1 VLKKNLLLNKIKNFT
16 INFGP
21 QHPAAHGVLR
31 LVLELSGETI
41 KRAVP
46 HIGLLH
52 RGTEKLIEHKNYLQ
66 ALPYFDRLDYVSMLS
81 QEHSYCLA
89 LEKLLSCKVE
99 KRIQYIRVL
108 LAEITRIL
116 NHLLA
121 VGCHAMDVGAM
132 TPFLWSFEER
142 EKLMEFY
149 ERISGASMHAAFF
162 RPGGVHCDLPKG
174 FLTDVYIFLKQFRSR
189 IVEIEEMLT
198 CNRIW
203 KQRLVDIGIVSAE
216 NARNFGFS
224 GVMLRGS
231 GINWDLRRSQPYE
244 IYNQLNFTVPKGL
257 NGNCFDR
264 YLIRVFEMKQSAN
277 LVEQCIREIPYGAI
291 KTENNKIVAP
301 TKNDMKQSM
310 ESLIHHFKLFTQ
322 NFSVPASETYV
333 GTEVPKKEFWV
344 YVILFFLLLGFLLS
358 SGSPEFT
365 LCDDVSSGPPSP
377 ADSWTDISVTKAFV
391 GGSVAGGLAVYL
403 LIDCSTIGLV
413 TSACLGFLVVQI
425 IVTRKKTV
433 DPITPLAEEPQ
444 GSMQGSPHYH
454 DNDSEAD
461 MPAPLKQLLNGGHQN
476 EEGSGPFLERV
487 TRWIKDVLDIIL
499 NDLKSMEVSPA
510 FQELLNGNFQ
520 TFLEAAMKHPS
531 ITICVIVLLLALY
544 NRYFR
549 LAAIAMA
556 LLKWRQGFHGAT
568 ASLWGVLTAAAG
580 AFIDFLD
587 VLDGGFG
594 EGPALPE
601 PSPTPLSEPEI
612 PVPAS
617 SAPEASSSP
626 APTLREVLE
635 TARSQP
641 AMREMLEIAHPQPA
655 VQEGVE
661 AATALLGAGA
671 AYAAAEQLRSIAAA
685 EQLRSAQQAQPAPI
699 NTAVQDAVR
708 RVQLARITVNQAEE
722 TANSAIARVESARH
736 LIEQANQEMGEL
748 QSLRE
753 ARRDH
758 ARGATLLQVN
768 RQFAETEQRIAS
780 GELGIHPR
788 DLERRKEQVLNLSL
802 VPIYERI
809 DRELAP
815 QFEAS
820 NSLLMREYVPQAE
833 AAIDGKK
840 KADAALTNAK
850 SELKAARNALKAAR
864 RAG

>member
-1 VLKKNLLLNKIKNFT
+1 
-16 INFGP
+16 
-21 QHPAAHGVLR
+21 
-31 LVLELSGETI
+31 
-41 KRAVP
+41 
-46 HIGLLH
+46 
-52 RGTEKLIEHKNYLQ
+52 
-66 ALPYFDRLDYVSMLS
+66 MLS

-149 ERISGASMHAAFF
+149 ERISGARMHAAFF

-617 SAPEASSSP
+617 APEPFPTPLSEPEIPVPASAPEPSSSP
-626 APTLREVLE
+626 APTLREV
-635 TARSQP
+635 
-641 AMREMLEIAHPQPA
+641 LEIAHPQPA

-685 EQLRSAQQAQPAPI
+685 EQLRSAQQAQPAAI
-699 NTAVQDAVR
+699 NTADR
-708 RVQLARITVNQAEE
+708 RVE
-722 TANSAIARVESARH
+722 
-736 LIEQANQEMGEL
+736 LIEEAQA
-748 QSLRE
+748 RAAE
-753 ARRDH
+753 AR
-758 ARGATLLQVN
+758 QVCYEKL
-768 RQFAETEQRIAS
+768 AAVTALKK
-780 GELGIHPR
+780 ELG
-788 DLERRKEQVLNLSL
+788 
-802 VPIYERI
+802 
-809 DRELAP
+809 
-815 QFEAS
+815 
-820 NSLLMREYVPQAE
+820 AE
-833 AAIDGKK
+833 AALKEAKTSYREALNEVHKLQQRYRKK
-840 KADAALTNAK
+840 L
-850 SELKAARNALKAAR
+850 
-864 RAG
+864 